1 MKPSIK
7 RILTNLESLYPYD
20 DSCFLNYDKDQSWQL
35 LFATI
40 LSAQCTDACVNIV
53 TATLFKQFPTLESF
67 AEADIGEIEKII
79 RPTGF
84 FRMKAKHL
92 QNSAGKLLMEFGG
105 VVPSDMESLT
115 SLSGVGR
122 KTANVVRCHVFSIPS
137 ITVDTHVGRVSKR
150 LGLTEN
156 TDPVKAEFD
165 LMKILPQKS
174 WMAYNQ
180 QIINHGR
187 QVCASR
193 NPKCGECLLKAN
205 CRHFKISTY

>member
-1 MKPSIK
+1 MKSKIK
-7 RILTNLESLYPYD
+7 RILTTLETLYPYD
-20 DSCFLNYDKDQSWQL
+20 DSCFLNYEKEHPWQL

-53 TATLFKQFPTLESF
+53 TVTLFERFPTLESF
-67 AEADIGEIEKII
+67 AEADIDEIEEII

-92 QNSAGKLLMEFGG
+92 QESARKLLTQFGG

-115 SLSGVGR
+115 LLSGVGR
-122 KTANVVRCHVFSIPS
+122 KTANVVRCHIFSIPS

-165 LMKILPQKS
+165 LMEVLPKKS

-193 NPKCGECLLKAN
+193 APKCDECALRKDCVHAV
-205 CRHFKISTY
+205 